1 MTIKQKVIMKNA
13 HNLKCANSKDN
24 IKRKFK
30 NESFRIFFTKKDI
43 NHSFAFKGKLK
54 SKKKG
59 ENNPKY
65 KRKTKTENNEKLSKI
80 NEKNVK
86 NDKKSNKNTKI
97 TQKDNK
103 KSQFK
108 KKLELILSGTFIGF
122 LNGFFGGGGGMICV
136 PILQKVLNLD
146 SKKAHA
152 TAIAI
157 IFPLSLISAFIYV
170 YNGVIQSLP
179 LLATTIGVVSGGL
192 LGAFALKVLP
202 PKAIKII
209 FALIMFVGGIK
220 LII

>member
-1 MTIKQKVIMKNA
+1 MTIKEKEIMKNVY
-13 HNLKCANSKDN
+13 NLKCAKFKDN
-24 IKRKFK
+24 IKKKFQ
-30 NESFRIFFTKKDI
+30 NESFRIFYTKKDN
-43 NHSFAFKGKLK
+43 NHTMVKNYILKDLKK
-54 SKKKG
+54 SKNNSKGQNETKKQNDKNLNKINKKIKK
-59 ENNPKY
+59 NNK
-65 KRKTKTENNEKLSKI
+65 KTLK
-80 NEKNVK
+80 NEKNTKKDDK
-86 NDKKSNKNTKI
+86 NGQI
-97 TQKDNK
+97 
-103 KSQFK
+103 K
-108 KKLELILSGTFIGF
+108 KKIELILSGMVIGF
-122 LNGFFGGGGGMICV
+122 LNGFFGGGGGMVCV

>member
-1 MTIKQKVIMKNA
+1 MTIKQNVIMKNA

-30 NESFRIFFTKKDI
+30 NESFRIFFTKKDK

-54 SKKKG
+54 SKKKR

-65 KRKTKTENNEKLSKI
+65 KRKTKIVNYEKLSKI

-97 TQKDNK
+97 TQKDDK
-103 KSQFK
+103 KGQFK
-108 KKLELILSGTFIGF
+108 KKLELILSGTIIGF